1 MQQCKTI
8 SDGITFDDFKRI
20 MKGQPNNDMVSSNL
34 STHQSKGW
42 TESVNSSSTYKLRA
56 YGSLANTNLIE
67 EESLSDESLSEQRS
81 LTPDFETCT
90 HWKDM
95 ERAVTYSFVPPP
107 RLFDEDEDS
116 VAVAKTLSPLVANR
130 KLQRRHREMRLAVHE
145 ASKRFDIKRTERQ
158 SKEEPAQAGLIMKR
172 GATPPV
178 ELEDAHTRALFE
190 AAARRCG
197 RSRRNQTVS
206 DVTGML
212 VKAPVE

>member
-1 MQQCKTI
+1 
-8 SDGITFDDFKRI
+8 
-20 MKGQPNNDMVSSNL
+20 MVSSNI
-34 STHQSKGW
+34 STHQSNG
-42 TESVNSSSTYKLRA
+42 TYKLRA
-56 YGSLANTNLIE
+56 YGSLGTKHVSDLIKE
-67 EESLSDESLSEQRS
+67 DLSDGSLSEQRS
-81 LTPDFETCT
+81 LIPDFETCT

-95 ERAVTYSFVPPP
+95 DRAVTFSFVPPP
-107 RLFDEDEDS
+107 RLVDEDEDF
-116 VAVAKTLSPLVANR
+116 VAVATLSPLVAKR
-130 KLQRRHREMRLAVHE
+130 KLQRQLREMRLAVHE